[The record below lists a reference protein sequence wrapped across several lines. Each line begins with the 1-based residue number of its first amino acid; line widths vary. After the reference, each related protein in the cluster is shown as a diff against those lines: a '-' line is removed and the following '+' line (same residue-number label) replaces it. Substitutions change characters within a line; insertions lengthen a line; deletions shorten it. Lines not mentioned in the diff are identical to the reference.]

1 MAAIAAGAGDL
12 AHDPQGA
19 LCRLVAVL
27 GHAGFMDDFAGECAS
42 LFGADQVTA
51 FFVEDGRARCVL
63 AHRPSEPKLVQSLV
77 RTYTRGFVDRDPLLG
92 LHLDRADDFVAA
104 GLASADIGDEAYRHR
119 LFRDVGLASKIAILS
134 RHDRRALYINLYFR
148 EADGAGEAAIGRL
161 ASSGRMFAACLHK
174 HENLTGGSFRSGT
187 ARGRAEAFLA
197 ERFPALSARE
207 RQVAALIA
215 CGHSVEAIA
224 LELDLAPS
232 SVITFRRRAYA
243 KLAISGRG
251 ELFAQVA
258 GLAM

>member
-1 MAAIAAGAGDL
+1 MGSVESVPTRG
-12 AHDPQGA
+12 HDPQGA
-19 LCRLVAVL
+19 LCRLVAAL
-27 GHAGFMDDFAGECAS
+27 GHAGFMDDFARECAA
-42 LFGADQVTA
+42 LYEADQVTA
-51 FFVEDGRARCVL
+51 FIVEDGRARCVL
-63 AHRPSEPKLVQSLV
+63 AHRPSEQKLVQSLV

-92 LHLDRADDFVAA
+92 LHLDRDRDFVAA
-104 GLASADIGDEAYRHR
+104 GLASADIGDDAYRHR

-148 EADGAGEAAIGRL
+148 EADGAGETAIERL
-161 ASSGRMFAACLHK
+161 AASGRMFAACLHK
-174 HENLTGGSFRSGT
+174 HESLTGGSFRSGT

-224 LELDLAPS
+224 LELDVAAS
-232 SVITFRRRAYA
+232 SVVTFRRRAYA